1 MADAMLANLK
11 VLHYPTLYLMF
22 CGVRY
27 HVSHRSSQISDH
39 KHSAHLQTFSNIKPQ
54 FTNPW
59 GLPNE
64 QALDS
69 CSYLLLFFLLKKEN
83 QKIGEAVTLSAIDDL
98 GRALRVGVVIAGE
111 LR

>member
-1 MADAMLANLK
+1 M
-11 VLHYPTLYLMF
+11 
-22 CGVRY
+22 
-27 HVSHRSSQISDH
+27 SHRSSQISSDH

-54 FTNPW
+54 VTNPW

-69 CSYLLLFFLLKKEN
+69 CPYLLLFFLKEN
-83 QKIGEAVTLSAIDDL
+83 QKIGEAVTPSAIDDL